1 MVLFKEPESAGA
13 GNYLSPIWIPSV
25 KGIVRGK
32 RAVRIYY
39 YSHWDFSLTIP
50 YTLNIYAWDDQL
62 VIHIGLHHVIVR
74 QYKSSTESVSFEHL
88 RICHRK
94 GRTALKFFGNQN
106 LPPLGYD
113 TSGPSFAALYLWLKI
128 IYPQSEFPQSKVLCG
143 ESEQWEY
150 ITIHGFCSLG
160 VCNLYWSMPLDDLNE
175 NTPIVFTMHGQT
187 FLLWSS
193 T

>member
-25 KGIVRGK
+25 KGIVRGR

-39 YSHWDFSLTIP
+39 YSHWEFSLTIP

-62 VIHIGLHHVIVR
+62 VIHIHHEIVR

-94 GRTALKFFGNQN
+94 GRTALKFFGIHP
-106 LPPLGYD
+106 PPLGCD
-113 TSGPSFAALYLWLKI
+113 TSRPSFAALYLWLKI

-143 ESEQWEY
+143 EGEQWEY
-150 ITIHGFCSLG
+150 ITKKRRLA
-160 VCNLYWSMPLDDLNE
+160 NWWRKAWYRD
-175 NTPIVFTMHGQT
+175 
-187 FLLWSS
+187 
-193 T
+193 